1 MTAAPYDLV
10 TLATAK
16 AWLGITSITD
26 DANIQFAISAYSQL
40 IASWCS
46 RNFVSASYS
55 DVYDGHGG
63 ARLMTKNWPITAVS
77 SLSVDGRAITAA
89 TSVLGAGYQFND
101 RSVILNGCDQFCRGL
116 QNIQISYTAGFV
128 TIPMD
133 LQMACLEWMKSAY
146 LSRMR
151 DDGIISRRAG
161 DTEEKYSAGG
171 AITILNGEAAPMP
184 ASVYAVLSQ
193 YRNNLP
199 V

>member
-10 TLATAK
+10 TLAQAK
-16 AWLGITSITD
+16 GWLGITTTTD
-26 DANIQFAISAYSQL
+26 DPNIQFAISAYSQL

-63 ARLMTKNWPITAVS
+63 SRLMTQNWPITAVS
-77 SLSVDGRAITAA
+77 ALSVDGQVITAA
-89 TSVLGAGYQFND
+89 TSVLSAGYQFNN

-128 TIPMD
+128 PIPMD
-133 LQMACLEWMKSAY
+133 LQMACLDWMKASY
-146 LSRMR
+146 LSKNR
-151 DDGIISRRAG
+151 DPSITSQRAG
-161 DTEEKYSAGG
+161 DTEQKYSAGG
-171 AITILNGEAAPMP
+171 AITMLNGESAPMP
-184 ASVYAVLSQ
+184 ATVYAVLSQ